1 MPDGTRVRRVE
12 REQGAHGEQQ
22 LRVRGALPPSAPSDL
37 EELGDAGDVRLT
49 LESELERARGGA
61 RLALQDRRQVDDQPR
76 AHAGSVAPNALPALR
91 SASVRLP
98 ALPVLAFLALAAP
111 GCKKSSP
118 ARSTSSSAPGP
129 SSSAPSQLRAP
140 EHLARADEH
149 NEIPTGGFRAGS
161 MPGDPGR
168 RPELEPKLLPIELG
182 AYKIDRLPYPN
193 DPNQAP
199 RSGVTREEAQRSC
212 AERGARL
219 CTELEWERACKGP
232 NGDRYPTGNDWNPEC
247 GKAPKSCES
256 GFSTLGMGA
265 ALGEWVTS
273 DIAPGSSKAL
283 AVVRG
288 AAADAPAED
297 HRCAARHGVPA
308 TTRDE
313 KIGFRCCEGPQNA
326 RVVPEPAL
334 GDAYQKVH
342 LGPER
347 LVDLLKSDPLTQS
360 LAKDVRFFREPD
372 SAETVV
378 SRGPGDRKGFAFTVA
393 PLRWNPAPGTDLLV
407 LVGRSGE
414 STSFVV
420 AYYVLGDD
428 SYRLA
433 GSFVMKNEPGPVA
446 LAYSDDI
453 RPRLHFS
460 TCWGCP
466 GETGKILFRKPER
479 VAIVE
484 P

>member
-1 MPDGTRVRRVE
+1 M
-12 REQGAHGEQQ
+12 
-22 LRVRGALPPSAPSDL
+22 LL
-37 EELGDAGDVRLT
+37 
-49 LESELERARGGA
+49 
-61 RLALQDRRQVDDQPR
+61 
-76 AHAGSVAPNALPALR
+76 ALPACKR
-91 SASVRLP
+91 G
-98 ALPVLAFLALAAP
+98 AP
-111 GCKKSSP
+111 
-118 ARSTSSSAPGP
+118 SSAGRNPAAIP
-129 SSSAPSQLRAP
+129 SPSATGQLRAP

-149 NEIPTGGFRAGS
+149 GEVPTGGFRAGS
-161 MPGDPGR
+161 TPGDPGR
-168 RPELEPKLLPIELG
+168 RPDLEPKLVPIELG

-199 RSGVTREEAQRSC
+199 RSGVTREEAQRLC

-232 NGDRYPTGNDWNPEC
+232 NNDRYPTGDGWDPAC
-247 GKAPKSCES
+247 GKDPKRCES

-297 HRCAARHGVPA
+297 HRCAARHGFNA
-308 TTRDE
+308 TVRDE

-326 RVVPEPAL
+326 RVLPEPAL

-342 LGPER
+342 LGTER
-347 LVDLLKSDPLTQS
+347 LVELLKADPLTAG

-378 SRGPGDRKGFAFTVA
+378 SRGPGDRKGFSFTVA
-393 PLRWNPAPGTDLLV
+393 PLRWNPAPGADLLII
-407 LVGRSGE
+407 VGRSGE
-414 STSFVV
+414 NTSFVL

-428 SYRLA
+428 TYRLA
-433 GSFVMKNEPGPVA
+433 GSFIMRNEPGPVA